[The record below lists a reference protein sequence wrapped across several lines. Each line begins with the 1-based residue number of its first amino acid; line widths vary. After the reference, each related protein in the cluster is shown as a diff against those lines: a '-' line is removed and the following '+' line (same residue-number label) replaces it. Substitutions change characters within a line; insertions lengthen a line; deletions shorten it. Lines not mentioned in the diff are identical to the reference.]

1 MQLTVDD
8 LPPEI
13 LSTFFVLAKRL
24 ATQGE
29 RRSSVARVT
38 AEVKALIELSRVCKR
53 WRQVILGDGT
63 LWTDVPADAAKP
75 CCQNLLRTV
84 LQRSKQSTISVTA
97 SLILSATNQATV
109 TGAMGAIAD
118 SSNRI
123 EDFTLD
129 IDSTLPLEGCSSPAP
144 ALRKLRI
151 NNRGPCAHLTMM
163 FSGHIPQLESLTLSG
178 FTGCPVGF
186 LGNLKHLA
194 LKLPLTHPPILTTAI
209 VTLLEA
215 APKIESLSLVSFISV
230 IDDSSPSRKAVLPQ
244 LQSAFLRNCDT
255 VSILPRIIIPEEVE
269 LHISVD
275 HRTFEI
281 LGVTP
286 LPTDNHIL
294 FALPSSL
301 EAHLFLPTSPK
312 LTIELGETLNGFAI
326 ALTSVGSSNPC
337 LKISECSGRVTLDFV
352 RRSLEA
358 ISRHA
363 YLKTARNVAISIP
376 PTVPGVLWSS
386 WLGNFAFATQLSV
399 RALPPDVVLH
409 ALMKTDE
416 GGLPV
421 CPCLKRVGFH
431 VTEFNTEPIDPRT
444 VTRLF
449 LFRAATGF
457 PLERVV
463 FMESGLIKD
472 YRPPAWLSPLLDSEP
487 DRMY

>member
-1 MQLTVDD
+1 MQLTVND

-13 LSTFFVLAKRL
+13 LSAFFVLVKRL
-24 ATQGE
+24 APGE

-38 AEVKALIELSRVCKR
+38 AEVKALIELSRVCQR

-63 LWTDVPADAAKP
+63 LWTDVPVDAAKS
-75 CCQNLLRTV
+75 CCENLLRTV
-84 LQRSKQSTISVTA
+84 LERSKQSNISVIA
-97 SLILSATNQATV
+97 SLMLSTTNQATV
-109 TGAMGAIAD
+109 TGAMGVIAN

-123 EDFTLD
+123 EDLTLD

-151 NNRGPCAHLTMM
+151 NNRGPCAHLSMM

-178 FTGCPVGF
+178 FTRCPAGF
-186 LGNLKHLA
+186 LGNLKRLV
-194 LKLPLTHPPILTTAI
+194 LKLPLTHPPILMAAI

-230 IDDSSPSRKAVLPQ
+230 IDDPSLSRKAVLPQ
-244 LQSAFLRNCDT
+244 LRSAFLRNCDA
-255 VSILPRIIIPEEVE
+255 VSILPRIAMPEEVE
-269 LHISVD
+269 LHISMD

-281 LGVTP
+281 LGVAP
-286 LPTDNHIL
+286 LPADNHIL
-294 FALPSSL
+294 FAFPSSL

-312 LTIELGETLNGFAI
+312 LTIELNETLSGFAI
-326 ALTSVGSSNPC
+326 AVSSVGSSNPR
-337 LKISECSGRVTLDFV
+337 LKISDCSGRVKLDFV

-358 ISRHA
+358 ISHHP
-363 YLKTARNVAISIP
+363 YLKTARSVAISIP
-376 PTVPGVLWSS
+376 PTVSGVLWSS
-386 WLGNFAFATQLSV
+386 WLGNFSFATQLSV
-399 RALPPDVVLH
+399 RALPPDVVLP
-409 ALMKTDE
+409 ALMRTDE

-421 CPCLKRVGFH
+421 CPSLKRVGFH
-431 VTEFNTEPIDPRT
+431 VREFNTDPIDPRT

-449 LFRAATGF
+449 MFRAATGF

-463 FMESGLIKD
+463 FMGSGLIKD
-472 YRPPAWLSPLLDSEP
+472 YRPQAWLCALLDSEP